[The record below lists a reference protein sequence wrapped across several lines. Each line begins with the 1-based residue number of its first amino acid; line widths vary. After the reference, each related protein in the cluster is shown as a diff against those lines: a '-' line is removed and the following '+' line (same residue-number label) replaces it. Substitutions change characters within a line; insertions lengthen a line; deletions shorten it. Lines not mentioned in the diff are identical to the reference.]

1 MKIVILAGGQGTKLW
16 PYSRGHKPKQFQPVL
31 GDKSL
36 FTDTIDTLLTAFP
49 PEDIF
54 ISTKQKFIKYASDQ
68 APRIPLRNYLV
79 EPNVA
84 KDRGPAEGFVM
95 AKLSLMHP
103 GEPFFFVQ
111 ADCIRKPEAEFI
123 QMIKDAEALVKRDRK
138 LLTGGIKATEPNMG
152 ADYLKLGRQVK
163 DGTKQEAYEIEEFLY
178 RGGNYQ
184 ETKELVESY
193 HVVVHSAHYCWFP
206 ELMLEAYKK
215 YRPDWYEGLI
225 KMRDAIGKPGEDE
238 EIEKIFSQ
246 MEKGPTEEVTR
257 HVLKDGHV
265 ILLPFRW
272 TDIGT
277 WGSVY
282 EFFAAEP
289 GAVYK
294 DGRVVTVDATDSLVK
309 VSNPHKLVA
318 LAGVDNLVVV
328 DTDDVLL
335 IIPKT
340 KIEKIK
346 DIQKQLAEG
355 GDKDYL

>member
-16 PYSRGHKPKQFQPVL
+16 PYSRSHKPKQFQPVL

-36 FTDTIDTLLTAFP
+36 FTDTIDTLPTAFP
-49 PEDIF
+49 AEDIF
-54 ISTKQKFIKYASDQ
+54 ISTKQKFIKYASEQ

-95 AKLSLMHP
+95 AKLSLLHP
-103 GEPFFFVQ
+103 DEPFFFVQ
-111 ADCIRKPEAEFI
+111 SDCIRKPKTAFI
-123 QMIKDAEALVKRDRK
+123 QMIKDAEKLVTRDRK
-138 LLTGGIKATEPNMG
+138 LLTGGIKVTEPNMG
-152 ADYLKLGRQVK
+152 ADYLKLGEQVK
-163 DGTKQEAYEIEEFLY
+163 DGTGQEVYEIEEFIY
-178 RGGNYQ
+178 RGNSYA
-184 ETKELVESY
+184 ETKELIENY
-193 HVVVHSAHYCWFP
+193 HVVGHPAHYCWYP
-206 ELMLEAYKK
+206 NLMLEAYKK
-215 YRPDWYEGLI
+215 YRPDWYDGLM
-225 KMRDAIGKPGEDE
+225 KMRDAMGKPGEDE
-238 EIEKIFSQ
+238 AIEKIFES

-257 HVLKDGHV
+257 HVLKNGHV

-282 EFFAAEP
+282 EFFAGQP
-289 GAVYK
+289 GDVYK
-294 DGRVVTVDATDSLVK
+294 DGRVVTVDASDSLVK

-328 DTDDVLL
+328 DTDDVLM
-335 IIPKT
+335 IIPKN

-346 DIQKQLAEG
+346 DIQKQLANE